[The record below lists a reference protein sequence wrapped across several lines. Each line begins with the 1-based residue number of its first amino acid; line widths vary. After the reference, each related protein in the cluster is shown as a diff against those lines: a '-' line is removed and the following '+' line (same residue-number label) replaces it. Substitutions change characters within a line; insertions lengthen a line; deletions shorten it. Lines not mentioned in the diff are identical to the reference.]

1 MKLADALAPSLTPSL
16 GYAGLLREALSLL
29 TRFPAKPRIAG
40 IDGAGHVVLVIPAFL
55 SGDRATRPL
64 HRYLARCGYRA
75 FGWGL
80 GTNWG
85 PTPRLLAGL
94 RSRLTELVRLEQ
106 GKVSVVGVSLGG
118 LLARDLAHDRPE
130 DIRQVV
136 TLGAPCR
143 LPTASTIAPLF
154 HLAAPF
160 YAPTIDVA
168 RVCRPLPVPTT
179 SIYTSEDGIIAWQSC
194 RDERAGVVAIDVG
207 GTHFELCRNPRALR
221 ATAARLQA
229 VMRAPIPGGLRRIP

>member
-1 MKLADALAPSLTPSL
+1 MKLADVLDPSLTPSL

-29 TRFPAKPRIAG
+29 AFPAEPKITD

-55 SGDRATRPL
+55 SGDRLTRPL

-80 GTNWG
+80 GINWG

-94 RSRLTELVRLEQ
+94 RARLTELVRLEQ
-106 GKVSVVGVSLGG
+106 DKVSVVGVSLGG

-130 DIRQVV
+130 EICQVV

-143 LPTASTIAPLF
+143 LPTATTIAPLF
-154 HLAAPF
+154 HLTAPF
-160 YAPTIDVA
+160 YAPTIDLA
-168 RVCRPLPVPTT
+168 RVSRPLPVPTT
-179 SIYTSEDGIIAWQSC
+179 SIYSSEDGIIAWQTC

-207 GTHFELCRNPRALR
+207 GTHFALGRNPRALR

-229 VMRAPIPGGLRRIP
+229 ARREATRGGPRRIP